1 MAHIDFHY
9 FPYGSQ
15 QRRLSNNTK
24 GVGGAINCLVTD
36 ILQNILFGQQKKE
49 THPGLEQLVNKTVFI
64 SR

>member
-15 QRRLSNNTK
+15 QRRLSKNTK
-24 GVGGAINCLVTD
+24 GVGGAINCLVAD